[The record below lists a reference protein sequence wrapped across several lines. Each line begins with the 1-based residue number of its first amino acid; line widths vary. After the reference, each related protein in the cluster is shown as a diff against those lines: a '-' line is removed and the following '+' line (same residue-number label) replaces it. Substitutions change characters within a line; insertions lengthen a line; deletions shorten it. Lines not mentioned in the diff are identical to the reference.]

1 MSSVGQKP
9 SRLVRRVRL
18 IFIGLLLPL
27 AVGMASAE
35 ETGTVRIEASKRY
48 ESNRLHEFTFG
59 GGYRPLWKAVVE
71 IPVLDLDREAGGL
84 TPTKRFGGNQTPVL
98 GFKGRDGRS
107 YSFRSTDKDPSVV
120 LNPELQKT
128 FLKGIVQ
135 DQMAAQHPAAPIIAN
150 RITEAAGVLTQHE
163 RFVVMP
169 DDEAL
174 GEFREQFAGMIGTF
188 FEYPMPVSDTN
199 PGFQG
204 ATEIIDHDKMYEL
217 LARSPD
223 ERADVIAFLRARL
236 VDIML
241 GDFDRHRKQWRWVK
255 FPNNDLWQPLPED
268 RDMAFVRYEGAAVR
282 LAHVYIPILQ
292 NYGPDYDDIYG
303 LTLHGWEQDRWLLPG
318 LEWEDWERVAK
329 EVQASVTDAVIA
341 EAVAAQPPQY
351 QELDGA
357 RLTADLRHR
366 RDRLLEGARDFYEHL
381 ADDVDIQ
388 ATDAPETVV
397 ATRDGDDLTIEVAA
411 RSADGTVA
419 PPYFRRRFH
428 ECETDEVRIYLR
440 QGNDHVVVKGGR
452 VPLRLRVIATGEGVL
467 DDREGG
473 GTRLYDSDGKFT
485 VLEGPGTCV
494 DRRPYTP
501 PKSTAPRY
509 LEAEH
514 IPPRDWGQ
522 DWYPLPIIGY
532 EPDVGFFLGGGVLYK
547 TYAFR
552 KHPWSTKHV
561 LTGGW
566 AFEAAKPRVSYN
578 GSFRRLNSDLLAKVE
593 ARYSGIE
600 VVGFYG
606 FGNETSDKGSNSFFR
621 ARNEEGY
628 FSLGVETPL
637 WIEELKLSAA
647 PWLSLSDTQE
657 GGRLIDQIDPY
668 GAGNFNSIGA
678 TTRLRYDTRTS
689 VEGRDTELEL
699 GLHDNPAAGYPTRG
713 VFVDV
718 RGLVSPEVWDVT
730 STWGSFGGSVAGY
743 ISVGD
748 QDRFTFAARGGG
760 EAVFGNYP
768 YQGAAYLGGGTIIG
782 DSTIRGYRP
791 QRFGGDESL
800 YGNLDLRVFLTR
812 LKLIFPGD
820 LGLLAF
826 GDVGRVFLD
835 GESSDEWHASTGGG
849 IWFAPLVRT
858 NAISLTVAWSPEDT
872 LVYLR
877 QGFHF

>member
-1 MSSVGQKP
+1 M
-9 SRLVRRVRL
+9 
-18 IFIGLLLPL
+18 
-27 AVGMASAE
+27 
-35 ETGTVRIEASKRY
+35 
-48 ESNRLHEFTFG
+48 
-59 GGYRPLWKAVVE
+59 
-71 IPVLDLDREAGGL
+71 
-84 TPTKRFGGNQTPVL
+84 
-98 GFKGRDGRS
+98 
-107 YSFRSTDKDPSVV
+107 
-120 LNPELQKT
+120 
-128 FLKGIVQ
+128 
-135 DQMAAQHPAAPIIAN
+135 
-150 RITEAAGVLTQHE
+150 
-163 RFVVMP
+163 
-169 DDEAL
+169 
-174 GEFREQFAGMIGTF
+174 
-188 FEYPMPVSDTN
+188 
-199 PGFQG
+199 
-204 ATEIIDHDKMYEL
+204 
-217 LARSPD
+217 
-223 ERADVIAFLRARL
+223 
-236 VDIML
+236 
-241 GDFDRHRKQWRWVK
+241 
-255 FPNNDLWQPLPED
+255 
-268 RDMAFVRYEGAAVR
+268 
-282 LAHVYIPILQ
+282 
-292 NYGPDYDDIYG
+292 
-303 LTLHGWEQDRWLLPG
+303 
-318 LEWEDWERVAK
+318 
-329 EVQASVTDAVIA
+329 
-341 EAVAAQPPQY
+341 
-351 QELDGA
+351 
-357 RLTADLRHR
+357 
-366 RDRLLEGARDFYEHL
+366 
-381 ADDVDIQ
+381 
-388 ATDAPETVV
+388 
-397 ATRDGDDLTIEVAA
+397 
-411 RSADGTVA
+411 
-419 PPYFRRRFH
+419 
-428 ECETDEVRIYLR
+428 
-440 QGNDHVVVKGGR
+440 
-452 VPLRLRVIATGEGVL
+452 
-467 DDREGG
+467 
-473 GTRLYDSDGKFT
+473 
-485 VLEGPGTCV
+485 
-494 DRRPYTP
+494 
-501 PKSTAPRY
+501 
-509 LEAEH
+509 
-514 IPPRDWGQ
+514 
-522 DWYPLPIIGY
+522 
-532 EPDVGFFLGGGVLYK
+532 
-547 TYAFR
+547 
-552 KHPWSTKHV
+552 
-561 LTGGW
+561 
-566 AFEAAKPRVSYN
+566 
-578 GSFRRLNSDLLAKVE
+578 NSDLLAKVE

-760 EAVFGNYP
+760 EAVFGKYP

-791 QRFGGDESL
+791 QRFGGDESI